1 MQAFVIYHGSESVI
15 GTPVYGAGNPHND
28 YGIGFYCT
36 EERNMAAEWA
46 CKTPAGGYVN
56 RYELDAE
63 GFDILRLTDPSF
75 HILNWLAV
83 LLENRIFPL
92 ANPLPREARQYILE
106 TFLPDY
112 KNRDVIIGYRA
123 DDSYFSFARAF
134 LNNTI
139 SLSQLSSAMRL
150 GRLGEQVVIKSRKA
164 FSRIA
169 YSGSEFVPGTI
180 WYPRRIARDTAARDA
195 FRDLSAG
202 GKASDAVYMLDI
214 LREKWRNDDE
224 RLF

>member
-1 MQAFVIYHGSESVI
+1 MGNLVIYHGSERVV
-15 GTPVYGAGNPHND
+15 GTPVYGSGNPHND

-36 EERNMAAEWA
+36 RERDMAAEWA

-56 RYELDAE
+56 RYELAAD
-63 GFDILRLTDPSF
+63 GLDILRLTDPSI
-75 HILNWLAV
+75 HILNWLAI
-83 LLENRIFPL
+83 LLYNRIFPL

-112 KNRDVIIGYRA
+112 KARDVIIGYRA
-123 DDSYFSFARAF
+123 DDSYLSFARAF

-150 GRLGEQVVIKSRKA
+150 GRLGEQVMIRSREA
-164 FSRIA
+164 FGRMVF
-169 YSGSEFVPGTI
+169 SGAEFVPGTI
-180 WYPRRIARDTAARDA
+180 WYPRRIARDAAARDA
-195 FRDLSAG
+195 FRDLSAEM
-202 GKASDAVYMLDI
+202 KASDAIFMLDI

>member
-1 MQAFVIYHGSESVI
+1 
-15 GTPVYGAGNPHND
+15 
-28 YGIGFYCT
+28 
-36 EERNMAAEWA
+36 MAAEWA

-150 GRLGEQVVIKSRKA
+150 GRLGEQVVIRSREA

-169 YSGSEFVPGTI
+169 YSGSEFVQGTI

-202 GKASDAVYMLDI
+202 VKASDAVYMLDI
-214 LREKWRNDDE
+214 LRENWRNDDE